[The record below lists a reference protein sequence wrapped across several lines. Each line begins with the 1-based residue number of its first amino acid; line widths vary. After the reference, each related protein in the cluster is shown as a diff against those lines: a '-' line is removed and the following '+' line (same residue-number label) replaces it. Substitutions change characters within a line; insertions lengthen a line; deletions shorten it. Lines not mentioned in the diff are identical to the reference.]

1 MKKKKK
7 KKIQKKRF
15 VFQIIAFELGLIN
28 CHHLEQDI
36 SAAIIVLT
44 NTFKIS
50 TKTIGEVF
58 EINFPEN
65 DEKAW

>member
-7 KKIQKKRF
+7 KKIKKKRF
-15 VFQIIAFELGLIN
+15 VFQIIAFELGLTN